1 MRKSKKAKAK
11 AGIERTTSVKTSVK
25 SYQQGIESEK
35 QKTST
40 YSKEFEAGVKSLQ
53 TGVKS
58 LQADITKHSKD
69 IKNAALKMREEG
81 IEHMGKKVAKFGKEI
96 EDQITENREATSH
109 MADNVKYFISE
120 IDKKKKNFQS
130 YVQGPF
136 TDYIKAF
143 WG

>member
-1 MRKSKKAKAK
+1 MRKSKKAKAN
-11 AGIERTTSVKTSVK
+11 ARIERTTSVKT
-25 SYQQGIESEK
+25 YQQGIGSEK

-53 TGVKS
+53 S
-58 LQADITKHSKD
+58 DITKHSKD
-69 IKNAALKMREEG
+69 IKNTALKMREEG

-96 EDQITENREATSH
+96 EDQ
-109 MADNVKYFISE
+109 VKYFISE
-120 IDKKKKNFQS
+120 IDKKKKDFQS

-136 TDYIKAF
+136 TNYIKAF

>member
-58 LQADITKHSKD
+58 LQVDITKHSKD

-120 IDKKKKNFQS
+120 IDKKKNDFQS
-130 YVQGPF
+130 YAQGPF

>member
-53 TGVKS
+53 
-58 LQADITKHSKD
+58 ADITKHSKD

-81 IEHMGKKVAKFGKEI
+81 TEHMGKKVAKFGKEI
-96 EDQITENREATSH
+96 EDQITENREATPH

-120 IDKKKKNFQS
+120 IDKKKNDFQS

>member
-1 MRKSKKAKAK
+1 MRKSKKAKAN
-11 AGIERTTSVKTSVK
+11 ARIERTTSVKT
-25 SYQQGIESEK
+25 YQQGIGSEK

-53 TGVKS
+53 S
-58 LQADITKHSKD
+58 DITKHSKD
-69 IKNAALKMREEG
+69 IKNTALKMREEG

-96 EDQITENREATSH
+96 EDQITENREATSY
-109 MADNVKYFISE
+109 MANNVKYFISE
-120 IDKKKKNFQS
+120 IDKKKKDFQS

-136 TDYIKAF
+136 TNYIKAF

>member
-11 AGIERTTSVKTSVK
+11 ARIERTTSVKTSVK
-25 SYQQGIESEK
+25 SYQQGIGSEK

-53 TGVKS
+53 S
-58 LQADITKHSKD
+58 D

-96 EDQITENREATSH
+96 EDQVTENREATSY
-109 MADNVKYFISE
+109 MAANVKYFISE
-120 IDKKKKNFQS
+120 IDKKKNDFQS
-130 YVQGPF
+130 CIN
-136 TDYIKAF
+136 TF